1 MYGLTPW
8 SDGIFFEE
16 LLICF
21 NLSMTFVMI
30 ISDFGGQIHIFLS
43 KYAYFAENVTFDPRG
58 AYVWTYP
65 LVRWYFFRRTI
76 DMLQFQYDFCY
87 DFLRLRGSNW

>member
-1 MYGLTPW
+1 MHTLTLREN
-8 SDGIFFEE
+8 GIYFEE

-21 NLSMTFVMI
+21 NFNMTFAMI
-30 ISDFGGQIHIFLS
+30 IKDFRAQIGTFLS

-76 DMLQFQYDFCY
+76 NMLQFQYDFCY
-87 DFLRLRGSNW
+87 DFSRLRGSN